1 MEKKTKDFLVL
12 PLTQVLVMAIGL
24 IVSFTGAGAWFMNI
38 PIGII
43 IYIAAGWLF
52 SKIESKK
59 IKIISAVIAALLVAA
74 VCIAILISAE
84 LSNSDDFYMLLF
96 ISPFAIPAS
105 YVTLLTDSQILS
117 HLIITLLCSVC
128 PVLVTALSA
137 KFFSK
142 KTIDVNSIE

>member
-1 MEKKTKDFLVL
+1 MKGFFVL

-24 IVSFTGAGAWFMNI
+24 IVSFIQAGAWFVNI

-52 SKIESKK
+52 SKIESQKT
-59 IKIISAVIAALLVAA
+59 KIISAIATALLIAV

-96 ISPFAIPAS
+96 ISPFALPAT
-105 YVTLLTDSQILS
+105 YLANLITESQILTYS
-117 HLIITLLCSVC
+117 IVTVLCSVC
-128 PVLVTALSA
+128 SILVTVLSA
-137 KFFSK
+137 KFFDK
-142 KTIDVNSIE
+142 KSNRC